1 MNILYIGSSSPLSL
15 IPLQLLIK
23 SQYRICAIAVDGDSN
38 SEFNIINSG
47 SISIQSLAFDN
58 SIPLVKLN
66 QNFTGM
72 DLKTSLFQPDIIL
85 VSCYA
90 RLIPQSVLSIANV
103 GAFNLHPSLL
113 PHFRGPTPLFWQ
125 FRKGIRDFG
134 VTLHRMNSEFDTGNI
149 ITHRK
154 VEMHDGINK
163 HQATKRLANMGGEL
177 IIDFLRKVTKNNI
190 HDIAQDN
197 DLSSYQTYPTKDD
210 YTVSTSWAAKRIY
223 NFINAYKEAEVFFLC
238 EVEGDKFKLVDAFSY
253 QEIAYGDM
261 GGNKRYIVEGDVI
274 TIACNNSYVQCQI
287 KLD

>member
-1 MNILYIGSSSPLSL
+1 MKILYIGSLSPLSL
-15 IPLQLLIK
+15 IPLQLLINSK
-23 SQYRICAIAVDGDSN
+23 YKICAVAVDEDNN

-66 QNFTGM
+66 ENFTDM
-72 DLKTSLFQPDIIL
+72 DSKISLFQPDIIL

-113 PHFRGPTPLFWQ
+113 PLFRGPTPLFWQ
-125 FRKGIRDFG
+125 FREGISDFG

-149 ITHRK
+149 ISQTK

-163 HQATKRLANMGGEL
+163 YEATKLLANMGGKL
-177 IIDFLRKVTKNNI
+177 ILDFIRNVTKNNI

-210 YTVSTSWAAKRIY
+210 YTVSTSWTAKRIY
-223 NFINAYKEAEVFFLC
+223 NFIKGYKESGVSFLC
-238 EVEGDKFKLVDAFSY
+238 DVNGTKFELLDALSY
-253 QEIAYGDM
+253 QHEPYNNM
-261 GGNKRYIVEGDVI
+261 GGKKFVLENNLITFSCQSGYI
-274 TIACNNSYVQCQI
+274 QCQV
-287 KLD
+287 K

>member
-1 MNILYIGSSSPLSL
+1 MKILYIGSSSPLSL
-15 IPLQLLIK
+15 IPLQLLINSK
-23 SQYRICAIAVDGDSN
+23 YKICAVAVDEDNN

-58 SIPLVKLN
+58 SIPLIKLN
-66 QNFTGM
+66 ENFNDM
-72 DLKTSLFQPDIIL
+72 DSKISLFQPDIIL

-113 PHFRGPTPLFWQ
+113 PLFRGPTPLFWQ
-125 FRKGIRDFG
+125 FREGISDFG

-149 ITHRK
+149 ISQTK

-163 HQATKRLANMGGEL
+163 VEATKLLANMGGKL
-177 IIDFLRKVTKNNI
+177 ILDFLRNVTKNNI

-210 YTVSTSWAAKRIY
+210 YTVSTSWIAKRIY
-223 NFINAYKEAEVFFLC
+223 NFIKGYKESGVSFLC
-238 EVEGDKFKLVDAFSY
+238 DVNGTKFELLDALSY
-253 QEIAYGDM
+253 QHEPYNNIGSKKFVLENNLITFSCQS
-261 GGNKRYIVEGDVI
+261 GYI
-274 TIACNNSYVQCQI
+274 QCQV
-287 KLD
+287 K